1 MARAIRAKFPTANLI
16 ALDDHFGSAAG
27 GMCDP
32 VFDSA
37 LSIELMGS
45 AISQSNGEKQQIFD
59 TIVNLLKSNKSAYYI
74 PVSSLLF
81 AI

>member
-1 MARAIRAKFPTANLI
+1 VARAIRVKFPSANLI

-37 LSIELMGS
+37 ISIRLMKS
-45 AISQSNGEKQQIFD
+45 TISQSDEEKQQIFD
-59 TIVNLLKSNKSAYYI
+59 SIVNLLETNRSAYYI
-74 PVSSLLF
+74 PVST
-81 AI
+81 